1 MKGERQDGKVV
12 MCPRFKD
19 PKDQSVHVV
28 LAFHTRKIKKGQD
41 RRTVCARRIDE
52 MQRMAPHS
60 DPKKEPATTCD
71 VCVSAMVAISDIVDG
86 SE

>member
-1 MKGERQDGKVV
+1 MKGERRDGKVV
-12 MCPRFKD
+12 MCPKFRD
-19 PKDQSVHVV
+19 RTDQTVHIV

-60 DPKKEPATTCD
+60 DHKKEPAVTCD
-71 VCVSAMVAISDIVDG
+71 ICVGAVTAIMEVDRE
-86 SE
+86 SF